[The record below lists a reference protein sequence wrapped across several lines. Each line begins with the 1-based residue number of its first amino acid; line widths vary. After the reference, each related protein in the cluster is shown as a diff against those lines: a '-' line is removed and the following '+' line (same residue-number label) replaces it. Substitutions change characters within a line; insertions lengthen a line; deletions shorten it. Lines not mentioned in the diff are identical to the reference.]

1 MTDAEK
7 ALKLWRELRND
18 PLVDKVESGRVVIYK
33 RAEEQRSDDY
43 DLRVVKI

>member
-7 ALKLWRELRND
+7 ALKLWRELKDD
-18 PLVDKVESGRVVIYK
+18 PQVYKVQSGKVVIYK
-33 RAEEQRSDDY
+33 RTEEQRSDEY